1 VRVLVEFEVHGATI
15 DEVVENAESVWR
27 ELKGEDS
34 KLPSDTEF
42 SMAPNTVGND
52 VPSMYRATV
61 FARVKIEK

>member
-1 VRVLVEFEVHGATI
+1 MRVLVEFEVHGATI

-27 ELKGEDS
+27 ELKGENS

-42 SMAPNTVGND
+42 SMVPNSIGAE
-52 VPSMYRATV
+52 VPSAYRATV

>member
-1 VRVLVEFEVHGATI
+1 MRVLVEFEVNGATI

-27 ELKGEDS
+27 ELKGENS

-42 SMAPNTVGND
+42 SMVPNSIGTEAP
-52 VPSMYRATV
+52 SAYRATV